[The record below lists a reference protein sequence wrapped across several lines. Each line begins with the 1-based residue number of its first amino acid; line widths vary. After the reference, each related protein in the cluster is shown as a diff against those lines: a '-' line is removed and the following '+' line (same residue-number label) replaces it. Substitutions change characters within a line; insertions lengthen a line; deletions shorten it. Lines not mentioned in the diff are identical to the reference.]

1 MHRLIAHVPRGK
13 AFRKIALII
22 LNLSENGE
30 VGAGCTEASL
40 KAVLMKTYIP
50 GIGNQD
56 ALLLRDNAVPGR
68 TFFLKSKRA
77 RKEDF
82 INTIYRSFC

>member
-1 MHRLIAHVPRGK
+1 MHRLIAHIPRGK
-13 AFRKIALII
+13 AFCKIALSI
-22 LNLSENGE
+22 LDLSENGE

-40 KAVLMKTYIP
+40 KAVLVKAYIP
-50 GIGNQD
+50 SIGNQD

-68 TFFLKSKRA
+68 TFLMKRERS

-82 INTIYRSFC
+82 INTIYRSLG